1 MKVQQSVHGLGVDP
15 RGEVVMSPAVLQHGG
30 ARDDVAPRVERGV
43 RIVAKVVVGVNL
55 REGDCRTTIKYLE
68 CTLSTFYQREKDNGE
83 KNAWE
88 NLVIIF
94 HVVEF
99 VFTG

>member
-55 REGDCRTTIKYLE
+55 RQD
-68 CTLSTFYQREKDNGE
+68 STVNMTSQ
-83 KNAWE
+83 
-88 NLVIIF
+88 
-94 HVVEF
+94 
-99 VFTG
+99 